1 MRIVVIIM
9 TISILGACSIEK
21 HLSIAQK
28 HIDIA
33 KRKGAIINPDTTWQY
48 KYEIDTVWNYSNNT
62 FETKHILKD
71 SFPYAVTTTI
81 SAGMT
86 RQERLALEDMFRHM
100 EKMMKLE
107 NRKLKMEL
115 KAEVKE
121 NKQDNKTARVVSRQ
135 ENKRDW
141 LWIILP
147 WAIIV
152 GYIVIKYGLKYI
164 KLWIK

>member
-1 MRIVVIIM
+1 MIIALG
-9 TISILGACSIEK
+9 ILGACSIEK

-33 KRKGAIINPDTTWQY
+33 KRKGAVINPDTMWQY
-48 KYEIDTVWNYSNNT
+48 KYEVDTVWNYSNNT

-71 SFPYAVTTTI
+71 SFPYAITTTI
-81 SAGMT
+81 SSGMT

-107 NRKLKMEL
+107 NRKLKTEL

-121 NKQDNKTARVVSRQ
+121 NKQNNKTARVVTRQ
-135 ENKRDW
+135 ENKKDW

>member
-1 MRIVVIIM
+1 
-9 TISILGACSIEK
+9 L
-21 HLSIAQK
+21 
-28 HIDIA
+28 
-33 KRKGAIINPDTTWQY
+33 
-48 KYEIDTVWNYSNNT
+48 
-62 FETKHILKD
+62 
-71 SFPYAVTTTI
+71 
-81 SAGMT
+81 
-86 RQERLALEDMFRHM
+86 
-100 EKMMKLE
+100 
-107 NRKLKMEL
+107 EL